1 MRFAQIFYI
10 DVQIYSNISFLLPSQ
25 NHHVKDAKDQPMNPT
40 KVATCNI
47 VNFQSSYIPKLA
59 GQAENF
65 LFYGLHWLTSIL
77 CKTYDSENPPFLLA
91 NPQCVFGNQLPCR
104 P

>member
-47 VNFQSSYIPKLA
+47 VNFQSSYIPMLA

-65 LFYGLHWLTSIL
+65 VLWIT
-77 CKTYDSENPPFLLA
+77 LA
-91 NPQCVFGNQLPCR
+91 YQYSL
-104 P
+104 